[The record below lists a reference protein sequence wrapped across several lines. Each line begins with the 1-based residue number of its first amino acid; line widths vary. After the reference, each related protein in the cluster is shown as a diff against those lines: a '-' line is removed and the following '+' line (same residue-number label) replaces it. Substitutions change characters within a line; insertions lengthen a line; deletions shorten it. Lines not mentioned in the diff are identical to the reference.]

1 MNPKSLTIILAAL
14 VLLVLMLLGGSFYT
28 VSETEQVVITQF
40 GRPVGSAI
48 KEAGLKFKLPFVQ
61 KANYFSK
68 QLLEWDAKAEQIPTK
83 DKKFIWVDTFARWR
97 IVDPLKFLKSVNSES
112 VAQARLDNIIESETR
127 NFISAYLLIESVR
140 NSDREM
146 DRAEVGL
153 EVEEERVVTE
163 GEVEVGREKITRA
176 ILEEIAKM
184 VPEYGIELEDVRV
197 KRINYVE
204 EVRREVYERMKSER
218 KRIAEKYRSE
228 GKGESA
234 KIDGD
239 REKEFKRI
247 TSEAYRKAQIVMGK
261 ADAEATRIYAD
272 AYRRDPEFYS
282 FVNTLDTYK
291 KTLDKDTW
299 LILSTDSD
307 YFKYLKKFY
316 VK

>member
-61 KANYFSK
+61 KANFFSK

-112 VAQARLDNIIESETR
+112 VAQARLDNIIESATR

-163 GEVEVGREKITRA
+163 DEVEVGREKITRA

>member
-1 MNPKSLTIILAAL
+1 MNQKSLTIILAAL
-14 VLLVLMLLGGSFYT
+14 AFLVLILLGGSFYT

-48 KEAGLKFKLPFVQ
+48 TEAGLKFKLPFIQ

-68 QLLEWDAKAEQIPTK
+68 QLLEWDARAEQIPTK

-97 IVDPLKFLKSVNSES
+97 IVDPLKFLKSVNNES
-112 VAQARLDNIIESETR
+112 VAQARLDNIIEAATR
-127 NFISAYLLIESVR
+127 NFVSSYLLIESVR
-140 NSDREM
+140 NTDREM
-146 DRAEVGL
+146 DMVEVGL
-153 EVEEERVVTE
+153 EMEEKRAVA
-163 GEVEVGREKITRA
+163 EVKVGREKITRA
-176 ILEEIAKM
+176 ILAEVAKM
-184 VPEYGIELEDVRV
+184 VPEYGIEVEDVRI

-204 EVRREVYERMKSER
+204 DVRREVYERMKSER

-228 GKGESA
+228 GGGESA
-234 KIDGD
+234 KIEGD
-239 REKEFKRI
+239 REKEYKRI
-247 TSEAYRKAQIVMGK
+247 TSEAYKKAQIVMGK

-299 LILSTDSD
+299 LFLSTDSD
-307 YFKYLKKFY
+307 YFKYIKKY
-316 VK
+316 SK

>member
-1 MNPKSLTIILAAL
+1 MNQKSITIILV
-14 VLLVLMLLGGSFYT
+14 VLAFLVLMLLGGSFYT

-48 KEAGLKFKLPFVQ
+48 KEAGLKFKLPFIQ
-61 KANYFSK
+61 KANYFST
-68 QLLEWDAKAEQIPTK
+68 QLLEWDAKPEQIPTK

-97 IVDPLKFLKSVNSES
+97 ILDPLKFLKSVNNES
-112 VAQARLDNIIESETR
+112 VAQARLDNIIESATR
-127 NFISAYLLIESVR
+127 DFVSTHLLIESVR
-140 NSDREM
+140 NTDREM
-146 DRAEVGL
+146 DMAEIGL
-153 EVEEERVVTE
+153 EMEEERSAAKV
-163 GEVEVGREKITRA
+163 EVEFGREKITRE
-176 ILEEIAKM
+176 ILGEIVKK
-184 VPEYGIELEDVRV
+184 VPEYGIEVEDVRI

-204 EVRREVYERMKSER
+204 EVRDEVYERMKSER

-239 REKEFKRI
+239 REKEYKRI
-247 TSEAYRKAQIVMGK
+247 TSEAYKKAQMIMGK

-272 AYRRDPEFYS
+272 AYQRDPEFYS
-282 FVNTLDTYK
+282 FVNTLETYK

-299 LILSTDSD
+299 LFLSTESD
-307 YFKYLKKFY
+307 FFKYMKNFY

>member
-112 VAQARLDNIIESETR
+112 VAQARLDNIIESATR